1 MGTGGGGGGC
11 VRVNSGGEET
21 EEVLSKGISS
31 LVASN
36 RLLPMANPK
45 HFATPTHILYA
56 DDIFVF
62 WRGTKKNIV
71 NLMDLFHSNGEV
83 SDELVWCP
91 ASNGVLSLKVV
102 KSFFGSQQPSL
113 SWGRTIW
120 LNISRKCFGG
130 LLGLAPLST
139 NGFAHG
145 SPGHAGSND
154 ISHDHQ
160 GDKLANVGALSR
172 DFFNWWNLIPVFVR
186 KELLR
191 NRLSLSNYRF
201 RQVVVTLIWGW
212 VSFAGILPSSAILSL
227 PQLF

>member
-21 EEVLSKGISS
+21 GGYSGDNNQPMKKEVLSKGISS

-83 SDELVWCP
+83 S
-91 ASNGVLSLKVV
+91 
-102 KSFFGSQQPSL
+102 
-113 SWGRTIW
+113 
-120 LNISRKCFGG
+120 
-130 LLGLAPLST
+130 
-139 NGFAHG
+139 
-145 SPGHAGSND
+145 
-154 ISHDHQ
+154 
-160 GDKLANVGALSR
+160 
-172 DFFNWWNLIPVFVR
+172 
-186 KELLR
+186 
-191 NRLSLSNYRF
+191 
-201 RQVVVTLIWGW
+201 
-212 VSFAGILPSSAILSL
+212 
-227 PQLF
+227 